1 MKFYPLVE
9 TAANSGQFQLSGT
22 VVEAESTTAALAL
35 IASTVGAGLRY
46 GAWLYHEVR
55 GLPDF
60 SPVTDDEKGKSYTV
74 LAQVGG
80 TDQPWVED
88 GQQLVSALCD
98 ASNLCLSMSQYMGFR
113 LGLMPM
119 DEKPVAAPATPATS
133 NTETAS
139 ASSETESAATPAS

>member
-1 MKFYPLVE
+1 MKFYPLIE
-9 TAANSGQFQLSGT
+9 TAAGSGKFQLSSAA
-22 VVEAESTTAALAL
+22 VEAESTTAALAL
-35 IASTVGAGLRY
+35 IAPTVGAGLRY

-60 SPVTDDEKGKSYTV
+60 SPVTDAEKGKSYTV

-80 TDQPWVED
+80 TDQPWVPD

-113 LGLMPM
+113 LGLMPV
-119 DEKPVAAPATPATS
+119 DEKPVAAPAATG
-133 NTETAS
+133 TETTS
-139 ASSETESAATPAS
+139 ASSGTESTATPAS

>member
-1 MKFYPLVE
+1 MKFFALIE
-9 TAANSGQFQLSGT
+9 TAVNSGQFRLSDAM
-22 VVEAESTTAALAL
+22 VEAESTTAALAL
-35 IASTVGAGLRY
+35 IAPTISPGLRY

-60 SPVTDDEKGKSYTV
+60 SPVTDAEKGKTYSV

-113 LGLMPM
+113 LGLMPV
-119 DEKPVAAPATPATS
+119 DEKPVAAPAAS
-133 NTETAS
+133 STETA
-139 ASSETESAATPAS
+139 PAS

>member
-1 MKFYPLVE
+1 MKFYPLIE
-9 TAANSGQFQLSGT
+9 TAAGSGQFQLSGAA
-22 VVEAESTTAALAL
+22 VETESTTAALAL
-35 IASTVGAGLRY
+35 IEPTVGAGLRY

-60 SPVTDDEKGKSYTV
+60 SPVTDAEKGKSYTV

-80 TDQPWVED
+80 TDQPWVPD

-113 LGLMPM
+113 LGLMPV
-119 DEKPVAAPATPATS
+119 DEKPVVAAPAATG
-133 NTETAS
+133 TEATS
-139 ASSETESAATPAS
+139 ASSGTESTPTPAS

>member
-1 MKFYPLVE
+1 MKFYPLIE
-9 TAANSGQFQLSGT
+9 TAAGSGKFQLSGAA
-22 VVEAESTTAALAL
+22 VEAESTTAALAL
-35 IASTVGAGLRY
+35 IAPTVGAGLRY

-74 LAQVGG
+74 LAQIGG

-88 GQQLVSALCD
+88 GQQLVSTLCD

-113 LGLMPM
+113 LGLMPV
-119 DEKPVAAPATPATS
+119 DEKPVVAAPATS
-133 NTETAS
+133 GTETTPAAS
-139 ASSETESAATPAS
+139 GTDNAATPAS

>member
-1 MKFYPLVE
+1 MKFFPLIE
-9 TAANSGQFQLSGT
+9 TAANSGQFQLSGAA
-22 VVEAESTTAALAL
+22 VEAESTTAALAL
-35 IASTVGAGLRY
+35 IAPTVGVGLRY

-60 SPVTDDEKGKSYTV
+60 SPVTDAEKSKSYAV

-88 GQQLVSALCD
+88 GQQLVSTLCD

-113 LGLMPM
+113 LGLMPT
-119 DEKPVAAPATPATS
+119 DEKPVAAPATSGA
-133 NTETAS
+133 E
-139 ASSETESAATPAS
+139 ATPASSGTESTATPAS

>member
-1 MKFYPLVE
+1 MKFFPLIE
-9 TAANSGQFQLSGT
+9 TAANSGQFQLSGAA
-22 VVEAESTTAALAL
+22 VEAESTTAALAL
-35 IASTVGAGLRY
+35 IAPTVGVGLRY

-60 SPVTDDEKGKSYTV
+60 SPVTDAEKGKSYTV

-88 GQQLVSALCD
+88 GQQLVSTLCD

-113 LGLMPM
+113 LGLMPV
-119 DEKPVAAPATPATS
+119 DEKPVAAPATSGTEAAPTS
-133 NTETAS
+133 S
-139 ASSETESAATPAS
+139 GTESTATPAS

>member
-1 MKFYPLVE
+1 MKFYPLIE
-9 TAANSGQFQLSGT
+9 TSAGSGKFQLSGAA
-22 VVEAESTTAALAL
+22 VEAESTTAALAL
-35 IASTVGAGLRY
+35 IAPTVGAGLRY

-98 ASNLCLSMSQYMGFR
+98 ASNLCLSMAQYMGFR
-113 LGLMPM
+113 LGLMPV
-119 DEKPVAAPATPATS
+119 DEKPVAAPAPATS
-133 NTETAS
+133 GAK
-139 ASSETESAATPAS
+139 ATPASSTTESTPTPAS

>member
-1 MKFYPLVE
+1 MKFYPLIE
-9 TAANSGQFQLSGT
+9 TAANSGQFQLSST
-22 VVEAESTTAALAL
+22 AVEAESTTAALAL
-35 IASTVGAGLRY
+35 IAPTVGAGLRY

-60 SPVTDDEKGKSYTV
+60 SPVTDAEKGKSYTV

-88 GQQLVSALCD
+88 GQQLVSTLCD

-113 LGLMPM
+113 LGLMPVN
-119 DEKPVAAPATPATS
+119 EKPVAAPATSGAEAAP
-133 NTETAS
+133 
-139 ASSETESAATPAS
+139 ASSRTESTAMPAS